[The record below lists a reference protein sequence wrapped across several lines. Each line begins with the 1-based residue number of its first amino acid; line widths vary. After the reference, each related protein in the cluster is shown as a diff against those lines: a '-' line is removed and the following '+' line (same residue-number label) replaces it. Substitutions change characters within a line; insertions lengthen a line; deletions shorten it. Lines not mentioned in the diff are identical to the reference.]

1 MAPDLKH
8 FEEKGRELK
17 EAEILEK
24 KRLIEHIKGILRG
37 ENPPIKCSGQEET
50 EIQRGYER
58 TLQGTQIELEDIKS
72 KVPLSFYLEFLRD
85 NLGGYGSQQEIQVGT
100 RYKTKIH
107 RGKGSGGGD
116 MRETVDEVSTEEPV
130 YEYVPSLEKR
140 LSALNELKLLINLTG
155 LPEAKELLKHTHR
168 DDAPLKRV
176 ERLMEETKRYSSQGG
191 TNLAE
196 VYAGCE
202 KVKEVAEQMIL
213 DLIKEGKL

>member
-107 RGKGSGGGD
+107 NDMEYKFYDPCYYFSGKNG
-116 MRETVDEVSTEEPV
+116 
-130 YEYVPSLEKR
+130 
-140 LSALNELKLLINLTG
+140 
-155 LPEAKELLKHTHR
+155 
-168 DDAPLKRV
+168 
-176 ERLMEETKRYSSQGG
+176 
-191 TNLAE
+191 
-196 VYAGCE
+196 
-202 KVKEVAEQMIL
+202 
-213 DLIKEGKL
+213 